1 MRALVWFQNDLRVA
15 DQSALYFASQYA
27 TSGML
32 AVYFITPQIWQ
43 QHDMAACKV
52 DFILRNLQI
61 LSAELK
67 KLNIALLIETVAT
80 LEAIPQRLIELAQQY
95 KIQAL
100 FYNKQYEIDEKN
112 CQLLTTKKWQQEIG
126 KVFNYDD
133 QLILAPGKVLNQQG
147 NFYTV
152 FTPFKKMWYQQFKS
166 QANSLLPKPKKQRAL
181 ITQPDNIPNKVAEF
195 INHIDLCYWPAGE
208 QAAFEKLNSF
218 LQTKIDLYHQQR
230 DYPAL
235 NSTSKLSPYLALGVI
250 SARQCLF
257 ELFKIKKVNQLN
269 ELTEGPLTW
278 VNELIWREF
287 YKHILFAFP
296 RLSMHQPFKLNTKKI
311 IWEND
316 PKLFAAWQQGKTGYP
331 LIDAA
336 MRQLL
341 QTGWM
346 HNRLRMVVAMFLTKN
361 LFIDWRWGEKFF
373 MQHLIDGD
381 LAANNGG
388 WQWSAS
394 TGTDAVPYFRIF
406 NPIRQSER
414 FDPDG
419 KFILQYCPELKA
431 IKNLHDP
438 NKFTE
443 QEIKTAGYV
452 EPIVNHAIAKARVV
466 QAFKSL

>member
-27 TSGML
+27 TDGLL
-32 AVYFITPQIWQ
+32 AIYFITPQTWQ

-52 DFILRNLQI
+52 DFILRNLQV
-61 LSAELK
+61 LSVELK

-80 LEAIPQRLIELAQQY
+80 FEAIPQRLIELAQQY
-95 KIQAL
+95 KIHAL

-112 CQLLTTKKWQQEIG
+112 CQTLATKKWQQEIG
-126 KVFNYDD
+126 KVFHYDD
-133 QLILAPGKVLNQQG
+133 QLILPPGKVLNQQG
-147 NFYTV
+147 KFYTV
-152 FTPFKKMWYQQFKS
+152 FTPFKKMWYQQFKL
-166 QANSLLPKPKKQRAL
+166 QANSLLPKPKKQTAL
-181 ITQPDNIPNKVAEF
+181 ITQPDNIPNKLSDF
-195 INHIDLCYWPAGE
+195 INHIDIRYWPAGE
-208 QAAFEKLNSF
+208 QAAFAKLNSF
-218 LQTKIDLYHQQR
+218 LQKKIDLYHQQR

-235 NSTSKLSPYLALGVI
+235 GNTSKLSPYLALGVI

-257 ELFKIKKVNQLN
+257 ELFKIKKLNQVS
-269 ELTEGPLTW
+269 ELSEGALTW
-278 VNELIWREF
+278 INELIWREF

-296 RLSMHQPFKLNTKKI
+296 RLSMRQPFKLNTKKI
-311 IWEND
+311 VWENNQ
-316 PKLFAAWQQGKTGYP
+316 KLFAAWQQGKTGYP
-331 LIDAA
+331 FIDAA

-414 FDPDG
+414 FDPNG

-431 IKNLHDP
+431 LKNLHDP
-438 NKFTE
+438 TKFTE

-452 EPIVNHAIAKARVV
+452 QPIIEHTAVKARVL
-466 QAFKSL
+466 QAFKQL